1 MDNSDALGILRQL
14 ERGEINAHEADARLS
29 APPAIERD
37 DEPQFDE
44 TDAPNWVRQLWV
56 YPLAAGILIV
66 GVGAWIITA
75 TVNANILWFIVGLP
89 IVLLGSFVIA
99 VAASARSG
107 HWMYI
112 NVREGGRHRHNV
124 HFGIPFPFGLI
135 RFGLEIAQWFA
146 PYSHIRFRMN
156 RNGTSFDWSDAEAL
170 IDALERELAANRGVT
185 VDVDDDDNRVQVY
198 IV

>member
-1 MDNSDALGILRQL
+1 MDQSDTMGILRQL

-29 APPAIERD
+29 APPVIKRD
-37 DEPQFDE
+37 YEPQFDA
-44 TDAPNWVRQLWV
+44 TDAPNWVRQFWV
-56 YPLAAGILIV
+56 YPLAVGILTV
-66 GVGAWIITA
+66 GLGAWIITA
-75 TVNANILWFIVGLP
+75 TVNANILWFIFGLP

-112 NVREGGRHRHNV
+112 NVREGRRHRHNF

-135 RFGLEIAQWFA
+135 RFGLGIAQWFA
-146 PYSHIRFRMN
+146 PYSHTHFRMN
-156 RNGTSFDWSDAEAL
+156 RNGTSFDWSDADAL

>member
-1 MDNSDALGILRQL
+1 MDNSDTIGILQQL
-14 ERGEINAHEADARLS
+14 ERGEISANEAEARLN
-29 APPAIERD
+29 APPKIEREYVPRS
-37 DEPQFDE
+37 DEMDVPH
-44 TDAPNWVRQLWV
+44 WVRRLWV
-56 YPLAAGILIV
+56 YPLAAGILLV
-66 GVGAWIITA
+66 GLGAWVITA
-75 TVNANILWFIVGLP
+75 TVNANILWFVLGLP

-112 NVREGGRHRHNV
+112 DIRDGGRHRHNV

-135 RFGLEIAQWFA
+135 RFGLGIAQWFA
-146 PYSHIRFRMN
+146 PYSHTRFRMD
-156 RNGTSFDWSDAEAL
+156 RNNTSFDWSDADAL

-185 VDVDDDDNRVQVY
+185 VDVDDDDSRVQVY